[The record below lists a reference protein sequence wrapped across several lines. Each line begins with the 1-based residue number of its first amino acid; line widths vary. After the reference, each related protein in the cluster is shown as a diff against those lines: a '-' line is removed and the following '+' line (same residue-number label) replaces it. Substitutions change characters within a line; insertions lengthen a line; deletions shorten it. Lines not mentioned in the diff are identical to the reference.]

1 MTTDIASIQGYAL
14 TYPTPTFDVAEIHGY
29 ALTLPPA
36 PIGVKSV
43 AGYVMGVPAT
53 SPALKG
59 VLGYAMGA
67 YNKLPVGMTAAVSLI
82 TQILAKAKNNRGA
95 NQFTLDPVEVGT
107 RAGFDSKVKLTA
119 LPVSLLQGSM
129 YWHYNRIPLAR
140 IPDLTGVVIGGA
152 LTVND
157 LLAKIST
164 VAGFT
169 LAVGDFVNDA
179 IPAGAVEITL
189 TAAAT
194 SYIWQ
199 PGTQVQLGNTPTL
212 AGLFATDTIL
222 WT

>member
-14 TYPTPTFDVAEIHGY
+14 TYPTPTFDMAEIHGY
-29 ALTLPPA
+29 ALTIPPA
-36 PIGVKSV
+36 PMAAKSV

-53 SPALKG
+53 SPSLKS

-67 YNKLPVGMTAAVSLI
+67 YNKLPAGVTAASALMSM
-82 TQILAKAKNNRGA
+82 ILAKAKNNRTA
-95 NQFTLDPVEVGT
+95 NQFTLDPVELGT
-107 RAGFDSKVKLTA
+107 RTDYDSKVKLTA

-140 IPDLTGVVIGGA
+140 IPDLSGVVIGGV
-152 LTVND
+152 LTVNE
-157 LLAKIST
+157 LLTKIST
-164 VAGFT
+164 AAGFT
-169 LAVGDFVNDA
+169 LSVGDFVNDA

-199 PGTQVQLGNTPTL
+199 PGTQVQLGTTPAL
-212 AGLFATDTIL
+212 AGIFATDTIL
-222 WT
+222 WS